1 MAIYHLHCDIIGRG
15 GGRSAVAAAAY
26 RSSEKLYSEVTDES
40 FDYRKKTKPLCK
52 LMLVPNNAPEFARN
66 RKTFWNEVELKENR
80 CNSQF
85 CRSFDIALPKELS
98 LNDNME
104 ILKKWAG
111 INYVSRGLV
120 ADICIH
126 PEHKNKKTGKG
137 NDNIHA
143 HILVSVRGVNSN
155 GWEKKKDRESN
166 DRNFLKE
173 VRKSWADICNKK
185 FEELGIDERID
196 HRTLEEQGIDR
207 EPQQHMGVV
216 ATAMQRKGKQTRRK
230 KYKSE
235 QEEEIIIP
243 EPTEEEIENALNS
256 DYDFVSLNAQK
267 QALEIQKKLDERQK
281 KEEEDLKR
289 KCLNAQKIISES
301 ENPEETKKG
310 IIDVYKT
317 EICFHYLKQ
326 NTKEELQY
334 WREQKNKNKFE
345 EVKKIANYPKFDS
358 IIYPDVNKYLHE
370 IKLPDYDEITGRVNK
385 QTHLKR
391 FVNWVKT
398 TDFPP
403 VKICRQVIG
412 FISGLG
418 GRGDRSDDR
427 ADGKK
432 KEKKIKTR

>member
-40 FDYRKKTKPLCK
+40 FDYQKKTKPLCK

-98 LNDNME
+98 LNYNME

-185 FEELGIDERID
+185 FEELGIDERLD

-207 EPQQHMGVV
+207 EPQQHLGVV

-289 KCLNAQKIISES
+289 TQ
-301 ENPEETKKG
+301 
-310 IIDVYKT
+310 
-317 EICFHYLKQ
+317 HY
-326 NTKEELQY
+326 
-334 WREQKNKNKFE
+334 
-345 EVKKIANYPKFDS
+345 
-358 IIYPDVNKYLHE
+358 
-370 IKLPDYDEITGRVNK
+370 
-385 QTHLKR
+385 
-391 FVNWVKT
+391 
-398 TDFPP
+398 
-403 VKICRQVIG
+403 
-412 FISGLG
+412 
-418 GRGDRSDDR
+418 
-427 ADGKK
+427 
-432 KEKKIKTR
+432 